1 MSEIISTI
9 SNICLKLSQ
18 TLVIHICLTL
28 SQTLVIYVWNFE
40 PKAVFSWIGQF
51 WEMPSKKFI
60 NVENENVDR
69 LGKLM
74 RF

>member
-1 MSEIISTI
+1 MSDIISNI
-9 SNICLKLSQ
+9 SNICLKLSPN
-18 TLVIHICLTL
+18 ISNICLKL

>member
-1 MSEIISTI
+1 MSEIISNI
-9 SNICLKLSQ
+9 SNICLK
-18 TLVIHICLTL
+18 L

-60 NVENENVDR
+60 NVENEVI
-69 LGKLM
+69 
-74 RF
+74 